1 LDPQQTQLVRIVNQV
16 FEIEKKMQKNDQLQ
30 PVQKNI
36 ARIQQAFEEMNLR
49 VHNPIGERYHEQR
62 TDCEASIAGN
72 AAKDLFITDVLKP
85 QIFLVKDNVPTL
97 IQKAVV
103 IADNK

>member
-1 LDPQQTQLVRIVNQV
+1 VESQQTQLVRIVNQV

-30 PVQKNI
+30 PIQKNI
-36 ARIQQAFEEMNLR
+36 ARIQQAFEDMNLR

-85 QIFLVKDNVPTL
+85 LIFLVKDNVPTL